1 VNSIRPT
8 ELLTLLRRVEDRGA
22 IETAHR
28 VRQNCGQVFRYAVAT
43 GRAESDPRR
52 DLRGAPTPWKPEH
65 YPTLKE
71 AREVGRLL
79 RDVEASEGGVIT
91 KCAMKPSPMF
101 VRPGELRRA
110 EWNEIDLDAAEWRIP
125 AVKTK
130 GRVMHIVPLADQA
143 VSILRELEPATGK
156 SRRVFA
162 RTERR

>member
-1 VNSIRPT
+1 
-8 ELLTLLRRVEDRGA
+8 
-22 IETAHR
+22 
-28 VRQNCGQVFRYAVAT
+28 
-43 GRAESDPRR
+43 
-52 DLRGAPTPWKPEH
+52 
-65 YPTLKE
+65 
-71 AREVGRLL
+71 
-79 RDVEASEGGVIT
+79 
-91 KCAMKPSPMF
+91 MF